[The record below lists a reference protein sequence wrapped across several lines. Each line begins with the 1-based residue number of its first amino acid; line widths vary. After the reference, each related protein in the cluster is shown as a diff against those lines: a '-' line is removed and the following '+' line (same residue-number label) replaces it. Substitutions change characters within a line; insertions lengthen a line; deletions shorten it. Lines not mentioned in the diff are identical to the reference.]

1 MPVELI
7 WDGKYDAQGKRV
19 QPVRLAL
26 PFQTIETIN
35 ESSQQRQQMLD
46 MFSGGE
52 QTDWRN
58 RLIWGDKKYVLPSLM
73 EEFRGKVDLI
83 YIDPPFATGADFSF
97 TAQVPEDE
105 TGSAATF
112 VKQPSILEQKAYRD
126 TWGRGLDGYL
136 QWFCETILV
145 LKDLLKDSG
154 SIYVHLDDNV
164 GQYAKVILDEIF
176 LDGYNNEIIWQR
188 TDPHNDAKNKFGNV
202 HDNIYWYS
210 KGKALYNHADTRT
223 ALSEAAL
230 FEYSLLELDNGTIIN
245 YKGNEDKPGRRF
257 KLDDATWKG
266 SSANKV
272 FSWRGAR
279 PSKNREWMLDLE
291 GMETALERGDLYL
304 RNPEKGAARSKKSY
318 LDVNKGILLQDIWQ
332 DVGRMKGG
340 SLYATQKP
348 EALLERIIKASSNP
362 GDLVLD
368 CFCGSGT
375 TAAVAE
381 KLGRRWITCDLGR
394 FAIHTARKR
403 LLSIDNVKPFV
414 VQNLGKYERQAWQAA
429 EWDDQ
434 AAGRAR
440 EAAYREFILRLYGA
454 QSLPGGT
461 WTHGLKAGRLVHVGA
476 VDAPVTVGD
485 LKAIVREVFVRAG
498 AEGAAASADVLGW
511 DFAFELNETGLN
523 MAREAGV
530 DIKFRK
536 IPREVLEKKAVDAG
550 DIRFFELGALSVG
563 QAVQGQRLT
572 LTLQDF
578 LMPQDDIPADIQRSI
593 THWSQLVDYWAVD
606 WDFRGDTFHNQW
618 QAYRTRKASKLE
630 LSARHEYPARG
641 RYTVLVKVIDLLGND
656 TTKTLS
662 VEVM

>member
-7 WDGKYDAQGKRV
+7 WDGKYDAQRKRV

-35 ESSQQRQQMLD
+35 ESNQQRQQMLD
-46 MFSGGE
+46 MFSSGKE
-52 QTDWRN
+52 SEWRN
-58 RLIWGDKKYVLPSLM
+58 RLIWGDKKYVLPSLL

-97 TAQVPEDE
+97 TAQVPSDPGDE
-105 TGSAATF
+105 NGNGSSF

-126 TWGRGLDGYL
+126 TWGRGLDGFVNWL
-136 QWFCETILV
+136 GETLTIL
-145 LKDLLKDSG
+145 KELLSDNG
-154 SIYVHLDDNV
+154 SMYIQLDDHMAHY
-164 GQYAKVILDEIF
+164 GKLIADELLGIENF
-176 LDGYNNEIIWQR
+176 RNDVTWQR
-188 TDPHNDAKNKFGNV
+188 TNSHNINPDYYLRVQDRILFYA
-202 HDNIYWYS
+202 
-210 KGKALYNHADTRT
+210 KGKYTWNAQRTEYSAEQLSRYRPDSEGRLYTGQDLTIKSSSESRRDVWRGTKPGAGRAW
-223 ALSEAAL
+223 ALSLVEREKL
-230 FEYSLLELDNGTIIN
+230 WDQGLILEKADGTPRLDGLKI
-245 YKGNEDKPGRRF
+245 
-257 KLDDATWKG
+257 
-266 SSANKV
+266 
-272 FSWRGAR
+272 
-279 PSKNREWMLDLE
+279 
-291 GMETALERGDLYL
+291 
-304 RNPEKGAARSKKSY
+304 Y
-318 LDVNKGILLQDIWQ
+318 LDEREGKRATDLWNDIQ
-332 DVGRMKGG
+332 RVGNTSDER
-340 SLYATQKP
+340 LNYPTQKP

-403 LLSIDNVKPFV
+403 LLSIEGVQPFV

-429 EWDDQ
+429 EWEDL
-434 AAGRAR
+434 ATARAR
-440 EAAYREFILRLYGA
+440 EVAYRQFILALYGA
-454 QSLPGGT
+454 EELPGGT

-476 VDAPVTVGD
+476 VDAPVTEGD
-485 LKAIVREVFVRAG
+485 LKAITMETFHRAG
-498 AEGAAASADVLGW
+498 GEGATASADVLGW

-530 DIKFRK
+530 EVKFRK
-536 IPREVLEKKAVDAG
+536 IPREVLEKKAVEQG
-550 DIRFFELGALSVG
+550 DIKFFELGAVEVG
-563 QAVQGQRLT
+563 QEVKGKRLT

-578 LMPQDDIPADIQRSI
+578 LMPQDDIPADVQKSI

-606 WDFRGDTFHNQW
+606 WDFKGDTFHNQW
-618 QAYRTRKASKLE
+618 QAYRTRKQSKLE
-630 LSARHEYPARG
+630 VVAKHEYEAKG

-656 TTKTLS
+656 TTKTLT